1 MRRRAFI
8 TLLSGAAAWPLAA
21 RAQQPAMPVI
31 GYIGPQPSELSA
43 DRLSA
48 FQQGL
53 KEAGYVEGR
62 NVAIQY
68 RWADNHTTTGYRDS
82 SPS

>member
-1 MRRRAFI
+1 
-8 TLLSGAAAWPLAA
+8 
-21 RAQQPAMPVI
+21 MPVI

-62 NVAIQY
+62 DIAIQY
-68 RWADNHTTTGYRDS
+68 RWADNHYDRIPES
-82 SPS
+82 WPS

>member
-1 MRRRAFI
+1 LHAHDLRRE
-8 TLLSGAAAWPLAA
+8 GWHGNPH
-21 RAQQPAMPVI
+21 P
-31 GYIGPQPSELSA
+31 IGPQPSELSA

-68 RWADNHTTTGYRDS
+68 R
-82 SPS
+82 